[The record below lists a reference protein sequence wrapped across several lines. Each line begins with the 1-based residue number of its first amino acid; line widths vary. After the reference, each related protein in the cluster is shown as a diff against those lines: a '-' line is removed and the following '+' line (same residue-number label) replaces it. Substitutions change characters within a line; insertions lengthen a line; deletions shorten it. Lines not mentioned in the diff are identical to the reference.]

1 MKLIQLTD
9 KDYELLLTLLNKL
22 GATDERA
29 DDLADAIVYQGGV
42 LND

>member
-1 MKLIQLTD
+1 MKVITLTD
-9 KDYELLLTLLNKL
+9 KEYETLLTLLNKL

-29 DDLADAIVYQGGV
+29 DDLADAIVYEGSV

>member
-1 MKLIQLTD
+1 MKVITLTD

-29 DDLADAIVYQGGV
+29 DDLADAIVYEGSV
-42 LND
+42 LNG